1 MIMRST
7 PPAAA
12 LVAALVGLG
21 FLVPGV
27 RGADATCFNTFGN
40 QDNNLLPCF
49 SGGTTSGTVGCCQK
63 GDVCL
68 SNGLCLSSERQNL
81 MTQQG
86 CTDKNWGSPCN
97 RPCSPSTGLFSCAS
111 QALICTTAANLGP
124 LDLFNTMKDSD
135 VVVLLPCDGS
145 FNGTSVQYCCSAG
158 PSTQSCCKP
167 SSWFKVAAGTVIG
180 TPASA
185 TTTGSTTMYGAT
197 RPTGSSTSQTSAAT
211 TAVSAPTF
219 PAPDERSGPDPVKV
233 GLGVG
238 FGVGLPLLLVLVILG
253 VFLVRKGST
262 LSDRRRRPSR
272 HDFRHR
278 QMASF
283 GAIDTTLGPPS
294 PTESAWQAWGPVS
307 AATSTWPAP
316 PPPIAGLPPKA
327 EMDGGSVVLRSPTPQ
342 KYELPDKE
350 HSR

>member
-21 FLVPGV
+21 FLLPGV

-40 QDNNLLPCF
+40 QDNDLLPCF
-49 SGGTTSGTVGCCQK
+49 SGSTTSATVGCCQK

-97 RPCSPSTGLFSCAS
+97 RPCSPST
-111 QALICTTAANLGP
+111 
-124 LDLFNTMKDSD
+124 DLFNTMKGSD

-158 PSTQSCCKP
+158 PSTESCCKP
-167 SSWFKVAAGTVIG
+167 SSWFRVAAGTVVG
-180 TPASA
+180 TPAPA
-185 TTTGSTTMYGAT
+185 ATTGSTSMYGTT
-197 RPTGSSTSQTSAAT
+197 RPTESSTSQTSAAT
-211 TAVSAPTF
+211 TAVSVPTF

-238 FGVGLPLLLVLVILG
+238 FGVGLPLILVLVVLG
-253 VFLVRKGST
+253 VFLVRKGSIS
-262 LSDRRRRPSR
+262 SDRRRRPSR

-316 PPPIAGLPPKA
+316 PPPIASLPPKA

-350 HSR
+350 HPR